1 MNLQREIENDNIDEQ
16 FSLRCMFISYVW
28 SLWYSVFKQVDYFEP
43 AQNIVHLKMIP
54 RIDYTKKR
62 GVLRVHVDVSITQ
75 QK

>member
-1 MNLQREIENDNIDEQ
+1 M
-16 FSLRCMFISYVW
+16 
-28 SLWYSVFKQVDYFEP
+28 WYSVFKQVDYFEP